1 MKIIKEFWHQEI
13 IVMDLPIIAEH
24 VEDFNAFYDT
34 FLTAI
39 HKAKRNPLRPGWS
52 LRHDLIGWREYK
64 FFSKNN
70 PNPQEKPDMRFVY
83 HYDKAPKYFYV
94 LAVGLRNSKETR
106 YSKEQH
112 SVYYMAAER
121 LKKITPA
128 YWQMIQH

>member
-70 PNPQEKPDMRFVY
+70 PNPQENRICGLYITMTKPLNTSMC
-83 HYDKAPKYFYV
+83 
-94 LAVGLRNSKETR
+94 
-106 YSKEQH
+106 
-112 SVYYMAAER
+112 
-121 LKKITPA
+121 
-128 YWQMIQH
+128 